1 MEISS
6 VSPWFRGKVSQPS
19 FVGHAIANSNPLG
32 NGSWYRNIYQFLH
45 HFVHAHYV
53 LLTTIWKYYLYWK
66 DYRFCGHWCIR
77 LHDLNWYSTFGKETI
92 WYVKFPDGTNTEY
105 LMLFRS
111 SEFFSFV
118 FFIFQQRIKTER
130 YWKEIFDSN
139 LFALHLWSRKNMS
152 YIKYFIF
159 VYHYWV
165 IVLLWWFYHWF
176 HLSWY
181 WPVWS
186 GSYFLSVVPLY
197 RQLRNWALIMF
208 MLVKNRMEAP
218 CV

>member
-1 MEISS
+1 M
-6 VSPWFRGKVSQPS
+6 
-19 FVGHAIANSNPLG
+19 
-32 NGSWYRNIYQFLH
+32 
-45 HFVHAHYV
+45 
-53 LLTTIWKYYLYWK
+53 
-66 DYRFCGHWCIR
+66 
-77 LHDLNWYSTFGKETI
+77 
-92 WYVKFPDGTNTEY
+92 TNTEY

-118 FFIFQQRIKTER
+118 FFIFQQRMKTEI
-130 YWKEIFDSN
+130 YWIEIFDSN
-139 LFALHLWSRKNMS
+139 LFARHLWSRKNMS

-197 RQLRNWALIMF
+197 RQLKKLSTYYVYVGSHGSSVCLINIGGWFLFHACQQQYNRTAALGAF
-208 MLVKNRMEAP
+208 FLLSLFARAKNETP
-218 CV
+218 CEKNAFDIWPSCMPQ